1 MNTVGS
7 DMNGITIGGEVHE
20 DDIGPQDG
28 DESNEEIR
36 ENEIPAILRR

>member
-1 MNTVGS
+1 MNTFGP

-28 DESNEEIR
+28 DESNDESR